1 MPEILTAPPKN
12 QTYEQS
18 QRYFSFQI
26 KGWTNFDLKDNT
38 LPEIA
43 EAIEQGGGF
52 LTLIEVVKVEDDLAS
67 VGDEEVREC
76 FENIL
81 AAKRLVQNVH
91 ELPKKLIEELRS
103 ALKTEYEVT

>member
-1 MPEILTAPPKN
+1 MPEILTAPTKN

-38 LPEIA
+38 LAEIA

-52 LTLIEVVKVEDDLAS
+52 LTLIEVLKVEDDLAS
-67 VGDEEVREC
+67 VGD
-76 FENIL
+76 
-81 AAKRLVQNVH
+81 AKRLMRVPGQAPYGVF
-91 ELPKKLIEELRS
+91 EADRKS
-103 ALKTEYEVT
+103 VV